1 MAENNLIVYKVQV
14 DTASG
19 KVAIDGL
26 TKGFVNASTAVNK
39 LKKEMDT
46 LATSTQGVGT
56 SSGIAGAFINEFG
69 RTISDLPYGIQAIS
83 NNISQLGSLF
93 AVMVVSSNGLNAAIK
108 SLWTTLKASPVLIG
122 LLAFQAITAA
132 ITYFDKQASK
142 ANKTLNEFNKSLSG
156 VNGNIAQ
163 IEKYAKIL
171 KDSTS
176 SIERQEYAL
185 RQLKKEGYDK
195 LVGSLD
201 DFLKAKKAILLFDIK
216 EKFIKDEAQK
226 LMEKEIELQGKLAE
240 ANEKREKR
248 IQNILKKTSITQ
260 SQKSNDI
267 LYATREA
274 AEATGEIK
282 DEIDGVQKE
291 IEKLIN
297 QSLSQ
302 TNKLIDELG
311 GNPFFDSLTGGDK
324 ESQGKRKRLLKQNLL
339 DFSNEIESFNRDSE
353 VKAVEF
359 EEDKLAREV
368 KYAKLR
374 IQNEYALFLEKEK
387 IRYLDA
393 LGEAK
398 GREEKTQIETTW
410 NNTKKQAKEALG
422 EALTALDSSTANKQE
437 IIEQNKQARIR
448 SIIMQ
453 SMSDEAAFKIQMATN
468 DFDRIAGELDAQKIA
483 HETRMALLEE
493 EKQARIDAGYET
505 SEIDARINNEK
516 NDNAAKSAKIQRALE
531 LSKLDVINQVGQA
544 AIEIAG
550 EGSAIGKAVAV
561 AMAIMNTR
569 EAITN
574 ALGAKPY
581 GPWNIAQAVAVGAAG
596 FAQVRGIMA
605 QQLPVPSKGGGAG
618 TPSVQAPDFN
628 IVGANQ
634 TNQLASAIQ
643 GQFNSPIKAYV
654 VAKDVSTAQELD
666 RNVVNAASI
675 G

>member
-14 DTASG
+14 DAASG
-19 KVAIDGL
+19 KVAIEGL
-26 TKGFVNASTAVNK
+26 TNGFVKASTAVTK

-46 LATSTQGVGT
+46 LATSAQGVGT

-93 AVMVVSSNGLNAAIK
+93 AVMVVSAGGLTDAMK
-108 SLWTTLKASPVLIG
+108 SLLATLKSSPILLG

-142 ANKTLNEFNKSLSG
+142 ATKTIDDFNKSLSG

-163 IEKYAKIL
+163 IEKYARIL

-195 LVGSLD
+195 LKGSLD

-240 ANEKREKR
+240 ANEKRDKR

-282 DEIDGVQKE
+282 DEISGVQKE
-291 IEKLIN
+291 IENLIN

-302 TNKLIDELG
+302 TNKLVDDLG
-311 GNPFFDSLTGGDK
+311 GNPFFDSLTGGDEDAQK
-324 ESQGKRKRLLKQNLL
+324 KRKRLFKQNLL
-339 DFSNEIESFNRDSE
+339 DFNNEIESLNRDSE

-359 EEDKLAREV
+359 EEDKLKRDV
-368 KYAKLR
+368 KYTKLR
-374 IQNEYALFLEKEK
+374 IENEYALFLEKEK

-398 GREEKTQIETTW
+398 TSDEKIQIEETW
-410 NNTKKQAKEALG
+410 DKTKKQAKVALG
-422 EALTALDSSTANKQE
+422 EALTALDSSTASKQE
-437 IIEQNKQARIR
+437 VIEQNKQARIR

-453 SMSDEAAFKIQMATN
+453 AMGDEAAFKIQMATN

-483 HETRMALLEE
+483 HETRMGLLDEE
-493 EKQARIDAGYET
+493 RQARIDAGYET
-505 SEIDARINNEK
+505 SEVDAKINDEK
-516 NDNAAKSAKIQRALE
+516 NNNAYKTAQIQRKLE
-531 LSKLDVINQVGQA
+531 LSKLDVIRQVGQA
-544 AIEIAG
+544 AIDIAG
-550 EGSAIGKAVAV
+550 EGSAVGKAVAI

-569 EAITN
+569 EAITA
-574 ALGAKPY
+574 ALGSKPY

-596 FAQVRGIMA
+596 FAQVKGIIN
-605 QQLPVPSKGGGAG
+605 QPVPVAG
-618 TPSVQAPDFN
+618 KSSSGSAPSVQAPDFN
-628 IVGANQ
+628 IVGANSS
-634 TNQLASAIQ
+634 NQLASAIQ
-643 GQFNSPIKAYV
+643 GQFNNPIKAYV